1 MDVAPPADL
10 ALRRLTGFQD
20 VPLSGVGDLA
30 GLELRIVDQTTAGGV
45 PGTVRLDVTQAAPT
59 RHGAGPQPRFT
70 VERLDSSA
78 FRVTDPAGT
87 PPLGDQRRGPSP
99 EPTRGRAA
107 PQ

>member
-10 ALRRLTGFQD
+10 PPTRLTGFQD

-30 GLELRIVDQTTAGGV
+30 GPESRIVGQTTADGV

-70 VERLDSSA
+70 VERLDSGA

-87 PPLGDQRRGPSP
+87 TRWEISAGARRRNRH
-99 EPTRGRAA
+99 RGRAA